1 MNMRVRVSFRTILMN
16 RILLTGCACLFIYLP
31 VEEHLDYV
39 QFLFVIHRAGIC
51 VGVKVLFEHRIS
63 FLLSKC
69 LGVGLL
75 GYILH
80 V

>member
-1 MNMRVRVSFRTILMN
+1 MLQ
-16 RILLTGCACLFIYLP
+16 FIYLP

-39 QFLFVIHRAGIC
+39 QFLFIINRTGIHIC
-51 VGVKVLFEHRIS
+51 VKVLFEHKIS

-75 GYILH
+75 GYILN
-80 V
+80 VCLTL